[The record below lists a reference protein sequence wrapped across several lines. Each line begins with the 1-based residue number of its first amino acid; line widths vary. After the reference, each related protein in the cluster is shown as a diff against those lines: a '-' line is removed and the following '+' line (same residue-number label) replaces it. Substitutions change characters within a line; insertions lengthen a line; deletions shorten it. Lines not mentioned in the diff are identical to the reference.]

1 MVQTLNFINLS
12 SQQAPN
18 DVDWAGLVN
27 SGVQGVLIRLGHG
40 IIRDPCASGHIAKA
54 KQYGLYWHGYH
65 TYEGVVNEPQFT
77 IKNATEL
84 GLSTSQYYFVDLTK
98 SSDPFN
104 DYYALHATWLSQGYS
119 TGLLISNEDY
129 LSKFKDSEVTA
140 SGTLRWL
147 ISDTEPADY
156 DVWQYSSEG
165 TVGTSS
171 VKVGFNFAKT
181 DKLKYN
187 LNTTL
192 TGTDI
197 SKDPYNPQ
205 TPVGGAYIG
214 WGYDTTGLGGGKT
227 IGYSTNGKNF
237 YALIGPDGLVVR
249 KSDGNRIYGTIAD
262 QIDSAI
268 SANVIPAKSAA
279 DSAVAYANDAIEKS
293 RVNSQAIAAQS
304 EAISEAK
311 SAMDSATAEIQQA
324 IANAISDAANIRAG
338 VAQVQNEVDTAKAAN
353 SASVEAL
360 KSDVSATKQDLAD
373 VHDSLTKAQAT
384 AEDSQKAINK
394 SIAQINDSVAAT
406 NKDLEG
412 VRNDLTKAQSDITA
426 NQKSIND
433 NVAQI
438 NSDIEQD
445 RKDIA
450 SAQQANADTAK
461 QLDAYSKQAQDQGKT
476 IKSIQDKQD
485 GFTATLAD
493 VQGNVTQVSDKV
505 DGLSANLKDAQN
517 NVASV
522 KAQADQ
528 LSATLT
534 DHAKSIATLTAS
546 AKEVSS
552 TLEDADGRLS
562 KVEQTAQTN
571 SSTLSDVQGDLSQIK
586 QDATTLTSTL
596 KDAQGNIST
605 LQQKADSV
613 SDQLASAQGDI
624 ASLQTDVKGI
634 KATLVSH
641 EGDIHTLQADSK
653 SLHDSMQDAQGNI
666 SSLQKTA
673 TSLDSEIS
681 SQDGRLSKVEQTATE
696 HTSTISSL
704 GDKLNNM
711 QIGGRNYLRDSDKS
725 ISGWAQ
731 DLGTMPNEVLN
742 YLAGE
747 TITVSV
753 DTEWSNFQHSDSQQN
768 RLGFELSVTGSDGKS
783 YWFGAWKWPST
794 PSGKERVYSTFTLP
808 ANVTFTVTNNGQNGY
823 VSINGT
829 GRVSHAQVEIGNVS
843 KDWQPAPEDLATVT
857 QVKQTSDSITTT
869 LKNMQGD
876 VDQVTQKANGTSEQ
890 LADVKG
896 DVTNIQKD
904 VSGLKQTT
912 ADNAGNI
919 NTLQSDSKSLHDS
932 MQDIQGNISTLQK
945 TATDV
950 TSELQDH
957 AGRISKVEQTA
968 STLTN
973 EFSDQD
979 GRLSKVEQTATGT
992 QQTVANQQGQ
1002 INSIQTD
1009 VSGIHET
1016 ITGQGNQI
1024 TTINAT
1030 LNGLDTK
1037 YEGVSGNL
1045 SDLDRRTM
1053 QNRGTV
1059 DSPDFNSLTQAGYY
1073 TITSPANGKNYPAS
1087 SWGTLEVSGQVTDA
1101 NGRLNQ
1107 KYVSDNNGLIYTR
1120 QYNNLNNS
1128 WTSWVKAANQND
1140 IDTLSGKITTNS
1152 TQITQNKQAIA
1163 LKADQSTVDNLTG
1176 EVSQNTAQLKVQAD
1190 QISSKVSSSD
1200 FKTLNDKVN
1209 GAISSIQKN
1218 STAID
1223 QTNKQISLKADQTE
1237 VDQVKQTATQNS
1249 SRLDVMDGQIS
1260 SKVTSTDVNNI
1271 VDSKGFATTNTV
1283 QSLITQTA
1291 GTINESI
1298 VKLGQTV
1305 KQGAENNV
1313 QLVRKSDF
1321 EDGDKGGWDAQ
1332 TVVTTDPPAELGQ
1345 SGMKVLQTNVRDDYE
1360 DGIWYSVKP
1369 GEKCDVD
1376 FWCKPST
1383 ACYSQLGL
1391 VFADKDY
1398 NNWSWGGIATDQSG
1412 QWKHYTG
1419 TITAPAN
1426 ASFAK
1431 PWFQMNKDGSNTT
1444 DTALLAKPSIR
1455 RQNATTVA
1463 AIQQITASIDGLQSN
1478 VADFKN
1484 NTSSQITQLS
1494 NLISTKVSSSDF
1506 DNLSKS
1512 VNLQTLDSADIN
1524 NMRTNGHYF
1533 VHNLANNPIGGWV
1546 YVDVTG
1552 NGNDR
1557 IRQDVYQD
1565 SGIGHKYRRL
1575 FGTSWTGWEEGATES
1590 EITQLS
1596 DDINLR
1602 VAKGDV
1608 ISQINEE
1615 AGGNTLIQVSN
1626 GKGSLILDADNTIVT
1641 GKAWVPDAA
1650 ISNISADKIM
1660 LGSSSLY
1667 DSNGTLNLVNVKDG
1681 TTSKITVTQGSV
1693 NFDGINK
1700 TASII
1705 NFASD
1710 NNTNAFTV
1718 NPNGATVTPTLFF
1731 ERFNQ
1736 TVGHWLGFTRNDI
1749 QEEGVAFNTWDN
1761 DGERFAVACH
1771 ARFEKNLRTLGVL
1784 SQGSWDGTPA
1794 KPEAGVLT
1802 IKNGN
1807 TIWSGSDFLAVGSN
1821 VTGTYTGVWAKAF
1834 VQQSTLSAKT
1844 NIETVDPKYALDLVN
1859 KTDIRSYQY
1868 KSDVA
1873 QGYTKRY
1880 TSLIIDD
1887 VNDVSKYYAPD
1898 EFTNEERTGRD
1909 DGSAV
1914 GYLFLAVKELTRR
1927 IKILEDKLH
1936 G

>member
-1 MVQTLNFINLS
+1 MPMDNVTLENTQQSISSRDAKSVASVMVNGKWVNLS
-12 SQQAPN
+12 DTLEQAN
-18 DVDWAGLVN
+18 VKSDVGTV
-27 SGVQGVLIRLGHG
+27 
-40 IIRDPCASGHIAKA
+40 A
-54 KQYGLYWHGYH
+54 KQVAAQQ
-65 TYEGVVNEPQFT
+65 EVVS
-77 IKNATEL
+77 NAA
-84 GLSTSQYYFVDLTK
+84 ST
-98 SSDPFN
+98 
-104 DYYALHATWLSQGYS
+104 
-119 TGLLISNEDY
+119 
-129 LSKFKDSEVTA
+129 
-140 SGTLRWL
+140 
-147 ISDTEPADY
+147 
-156 DVWQYSSEG
+156 
-165 TVGTSS
+165 
-171 VKVGFNFAKT
+171 
-181 DKLKYN
+181 
-187 LNTTL
+187 
-192 TGTDI
+192 
-197 SKDPYNPQ
+197 
-205 TPVGGAYIG
+205 
-214 WGYDTTGLGGGKT
+214 
-227 IGYSTNGKNF
+227 
-237 YALIGPDGLVVR
+237 
-249 KSDGNRIYGTIAD
+249 
-262 QIDSAI
+262 
-268 SANVIPAKSAA
+268 A

-293 RVNSQAIAAQS
+293 RVNSQAIVAQS

-311 SAMDSATAEIQQA
+311 SAIDSATAEIQQA
-324 IANAISDAANIRAG
+324 IANAASDAANIRAD
-338 VAQVQNEVDTAKAAN
+338 VAQVQNEVDTAEAAN

-373 VHDSLTKAQAT
+373 VHDSLTKAQAA
-384 AEDSQKAINK
+384 AEESQKAIDK
-394 SIAQINDSVAAT
+394 SIAQINDSVAAN

-433 NVAQI
+433 NVAKI
-438 NSDIEQD
+438 NSDIDQD

-461 QLDAYSKQAQDQGKT
+461 QLDTYSKQAQDQGKT

-485 GFTATLAD
+485 GFTATLTD

-505 DGLSANLKDAQN
+505 DGLSASLKDAQD

-534 DHAKSIATLTAS
+534 DHTKSIATLTAS
-546 AKEVSS
+546 AEELSS

-571 SSTLSDVQGDLSQIK
+571 SSTLSDVQGDLSQVK

-613 SDQLASAQGDI
+613 SAQLASAQGDI
-624 ASLQTDVKGI
+624 ASLQTDVNGI
-634 KATLVSH
+634 KATLASH
-641 EGDIHTLQADSK
+641 DGDIHTLQADSK
-653 SLHDSMQDAQGNI
+653 TLKDDMQDAQGNI

-704 GDKLNNM
+704 GDKLSNM
-711 QIGGRNYLRDSDKS
+711 QIGGRNLVQNTDQDFV
-725 ISGWAQ
+725 IDDTANTGTQGWCFRVFSLTQ
-731 DLGTMPNEVLN
+731 QLKFGDQ
-742 YLAGE
+742 
-747 TITVSV
+747 ITVSAEGTLSGRG
-753 DTEWSNFQHSDSQQN
+753 DLSTYDAILYDSPINYARSDLK
-768 RLGFELSVTGSDGKS
+768 RLTAGKRSSVTL
-783 YWFGAWKWPST
+783 
-794 PSGKERVYSTFTLP
+794 EV
-808 ANVTFTVTNNGQNGY
+808 NNL
-823 VSINGT
+823 NGT
-829 GRVSHAQVEIGNVS
+829 GDTVLLIYAGNLADTEGKKNVIHHLKVDFGNVAT
-843 KDWQPAPEDLATVT
+843 DWTPAPEDMATVT

-945 TATDV
+945 TSTDV

-1037 YEGVSGNL
+1037 YEGVSGDLNNL
-1045 SDLDRRTM
+1045 KSQAQWVTVTD
-1053 QNRGTV
+1053 TV
-1059 DSPDFNSLTQAGYY
+1059 DLNNIKTPCHEFLKGAVTNAPNETAWWYLTVEGSEGDR
-1073 TITSPANGKNYPAS
+1073 ITQTVIADQS
-1087 SWGTLEVSGQVTDA
+1087 
-1101 NGRLNQ
+1101 
-1107 KYVSDNNGLIYTR
+1107 NNRYTR
-1120 QYNNLNNS
+1120 RLADSWSAWVRDATQTDVTALSNS
-1128 WTSWVKAANQND
+1128 
-1140 IDTLSGKITTNS
+1140 ITTNS

-1163 LKADQSTVDNLTG
+1163 LKADKSTVDSLSG

-1200 FKTLNDKVN
+1200 FNTLNDKVN

-1223 QTNKQISLKADQTE
+1223 QTNKQISLKADQTK
-1237 VDQVKQTATQNS
+1237 VDQVKNTATQNS
-1249 SRLDVMDGQIS
+1249 SRLDVMDGKIS

-1291 GTINESI
+1291 GTISESI
-1298 VKLGQTV
+1298 TKLEQTV

-1321 EDGDKGGWDAQ
+1321 EDGDKGDWGAQ

-1345 SGMKVLQTNVRDDYE
+1345 SGMKVLQTNSRDAYE
-1360 DGIWYSVKP
+1360 DDVWYSVKP
-1369 GEKCDVD
+1369 GENFDVD

-1383 ACYSQLGL
+1383 TCYSQLGL

-1398 NNWSWGGIATDQSG
+1398 NILAWYGIATDQSG

-1478 VADFKN
+1478 VTNLKN
-1484 NTSSQITQLS
+1484 DTSSQITQLS
-1494 NLISTKVSSSDF
+1494 TAVQSKVSQGDYNS
-1506 DNLSKS
+1506 
-1512 VNLQTLDSADIN
+1512 QIN
-1524 NMRTNGHYF
+1524 
-1533 VHNLANNPIGGWV
+1533 
-1546 YVDVTG
+1546 
-1552 NGNDR
+1552 
-1557 IRQDVYQD
+1557 
-1565 SGIGHKYRRL
+1565 
-1575 FGTSWTGWEEGATES
+1575 
-1590 EITQLS
+1590 QLKN
-1596 DDINLR
+1596 DINLR
-1602 VAKGDV
+1602 VQKGNV
-1608 ISQINEE
+1608 VSQINEE

-1626 GKGSLILDADNTIVT
+1626 GKGSLVLNAANTVIT
-1641 GKAWVPDAA
+1641 GKAWIPVAA
-1650 ISNISADKIM
+1650 IADLTADQIQA
-1660 LGSSSLY
+1660 
-1667 DSNGTLNLVNVKDG
+1667 GTLKGVKVDFRDSTGTGMIADG
-1681 TTSKITVTQGSV
+1681 STLTFDVSNTPAGYLSYNGMPVAELPDGSGGNELAIRYGLSTAIIPADNSGAQATFSKAAQKIAYMTGTSQGKQMLSGLEV
-1693 NFDGINK
+1693 H
-1700 TASII
+1700 S
-1705 NFASD
+1705 
-1710 NNTNAFTV
+1710 NNH
-1718 NPNGATVTPTLFF
+1718 
-1731 ERFNQ
+1731 
-1736 TVGHWLGFTRNDI
+1736 HWLCAVNSDATCNRFEVNDRDGLNI
-1749 QEEGVAFNTWDN
+1749 AWHDNTHFWISDGNAKLYKDN
-1761 DGERFAVACH
+1761 DDGQTATKLEIHGWAWINGWVEAAGH
-1771 ARFEKNLRTLGVL
+1771 
-1784 SQGSWDGTPA
+1784 SQH
-1794 KPEAGVLT
+1794 
-1802 IKNGN
+1802 
-1807 TIWSGSDFLAVGSN
+1807 
-1821 VTGTYTGVWAKAF
+1821 
-1834 VQQSTLSAKT
+1834 STLSSKT
-1844 NIETVDPKYALDLVN
+1844 RIEEADPDHMLDLVN
-1859 KTDIRSYQY
+1859 NTELTTFAF
-1868 KSDVA
+1868 KSEVA
-1873 QGYTKRY
+1873 EGTEVRHIGP
-1880 TSLIIDD
+1880 IIDD
-1887 VNDVSKYYAPD
+1887 VNDVAQYRIPAEFIAP
-1898 EFTNEERTGRD
+1898 TKTARD
-1909 DGSAV
+1909 DDNMIGALFGAV
-1914 GYLFLAVKELTRR
+1914 QALTKR
-1927 IKILEDKLH
+1927 IKTLESKV

>member
-1 MVQTLNFINLS
+1 MSNTSDQTTKPSKKTRLIIGE
-12 SQQAPN
+12 
-18 DVDWAGLVN
+18 V
-27 SGVQGVLIRLGHG
+27 GV
-40 IIRDPCASGHIAKA
+40 
-54 KQYGLYWHGYH
+54 
-65 TYEGVVNEPQFT
+65 
-77 IKNATEL
+77 
-84 GLSTSQYYFVDLTK
+84 
-98 SSDPFN
+98 
-104 DYYALHATWLSQGYS
+104 
-119 TGLLISNEDY
+119 
-129 LSKFKDSEVTA
+129 
-140 SGTLRWL
+140 
-147 ISDTEPADY
+147 DTETGIVGKGHSY
-156 DVWQYSSEG
+156 D
-165 TVGTSS
+165 
-171 VKVGFNFAKT
+171 N
-181 DKLKYN
+181 
-187 LNTTL
+187 
-192 TGTDI
+192 
-197 SKDPYNPQ
+197 
-205 TPVGGAYIG
+205 
-214 WGYDTTGLGGGKT
+214 GKT
-227 IGYSTNGKNF
+227 FTVDDTIYG
-237 YALIGPDGLVVR
+237 
-249 KSDGNRIYGTIAD
+249 RIYHDDDHGKIWQGIQDKVAK
-262 QIDSAI
+262 
-268 SANVIPAKSAA
+268 VVEPAKSAA
-279 DSAVAYANDAIEKS
+279 DSAVNAANDAIEKS
-293 RVNSQAIAAQS
+293 KVNSQAIVAQD

-311 SAMDSATAEIQQA
+311 SAMDSAIAEIQQA
-324 IANAISDAANIRAG
+324 VANAASDAANIRAD
-338 VAQVQNEVDTAKAAN
+338 VAQVQNEVYTAKAAN

-360 KSDVSATKQDLAD
+360 KSDVSSTKQDLAD
-373 VHDSLTKAQAT
+373 VHDSLTKVQAA
-384 AEDSQKAINK
+384 AEDSQKAIDK
-394 SIAQINDSVAAT
+394 SI
-406 NKDLEG
+406 
-412 VRNDLTKAQSDITA
+412 
-426 NQKSIND
+426 
-433 NVAQI
+433 AQI

-505 DGLSANLKDAQN
+505 GGLSASLKDAQD

-534 DHAKSIATLTAS
+534 DHTKSISTLTAS
-546 AKEVSS
+546 AKELSS

-571 SSTLSDVQGDLSQIK
+571 SSTLSDVQGDLSQVK

-613 SDQLASAQGDI
+613 SAQLASAQGDI
-624 ASLQTDVKGI
+624 TSLQTDVKGI

-641 EGDIHTLQADSK
+641 DGDIHTLQADSK
-653 SLHDSMQDAQGNI
+653 TLKDNMQD
-666 SSLQKTA
+666 
-673 TSLDSEIS
+673 
-681 SQDGRLSKVEQTATE
+681 V
-696 HTSTISSL
+696 
-704 GDKLNNM
+704 
-711 QIGGRNYLRDSDKS
+711 
-725 ISGWAQ
+725 
-731 DLGTMPNEVLN
+731 
-742 YLAGE
+742 
-747 TITVSV
+747 
-753 DTEWSNFQHSDSQQN
+753 
-768 RLGFELSVTGSDGKS
+768 
-783 YWFGAWKWPST
+783 
-794 PSGKERVYSTFTLP
+794 
-808 ANVTFTVTNNGQNGY
+808 
-823 VSINGT
+823 
-829 GRVSHAQVEIGNVS
+829 
-843 KDWQPAPEDLATVT
+843 
-857 QVKQTSDSITTT
+857 
-869 LKNMQGD
+869 
-876 VDQVTQKANGTSEQ
+876 
-890 LADVKG
+890 
-896 DVTNIQKD
+896 
-904 VSGLKQTT
+904 
-912 ADNAGNI
+912 
-919 NTLQSDSKSLHDS
+919 
-932 MQDIQGNISTLQK
+932 QGNISTLQK
-945 TATDV
+945 TSTDV

-1073 TITSPANGKNYPAS
+1073 TIIFPDHGKNYPS
-1087 SWGTLEVSGQVTDA
+1087 SNWGTLEVSGQVTDA

-1107 KYVSDNNGLIYTR
+1107 KYVSDNNGLIYIR
-1120 QYNNLNNS
+1120 QYNNSNNS
-1128 WTSWVKAANQND
+1128 WTSWVKVANQND
-1140 IDTLSGKITTNS
+1140 IDTLNGQITTNS

-1176 EVSQNTAQLKVQAD
+1176 EVSQNMAQLKVQAG

-1200 FKTLNDKVN
+1200 FKTLNDTVN

-1237 VDQVKQTATQNS
+1237 VDQVKQTATQNC

-1283 QSLITQTA
+1283 RSLVTQKA
-1291 GTINESI
+1291 GEISESI
-1298 VKLGQTV
+1298 VKLDQTV

-1321 EDGDKGGWDAQ
+1321 ENGDKGDWDAQ
-1332 TVVTTDPPAELGQ
+1332 TVVATDPPAELGQ
-1345 SGMKVLQTNVRDDYE
+1345 SGMKVLQTNSRDAYE
-1360 DGIWYSVKP
+1360 DDVWYSVKP
-1369 GEKCDVD
+1369 GEKFDVD

-1383 ACYSQLGL
+1383 TCYSQLGL
-1391 VFADKDY
+1391 IFYDKDY
-1398 NNWSWGGIATDQSG
+1398 NNPNWYGVATDQSG
-1412 QWKHYTG
+1412 QWKHYIG
-1419 TITAPAN
+1419 TITAPVN

-1463 AIQQITASIDGLQSN
+1463 AIQQITTSIDGLQSN
-1478 VADFKN
+1478 VTNLKN
-1484 NTSSQITQLS
+1484 DTSSQITQLS
-1494 NLISTKVSSSDF
+1494 NLIQTKVGTEDF
-1506 DNLSKS
+1506 NNLKQA
-1512 VNLQTLDSADIN
+1512 VDLQTLDSADIN
-1524 NMRTNGHYF
+1524 NMKTNGHYF

-1546 YVDVTG
+1546 YVDVVG
-1552 NGNDR
+1552 NGNYR

-1565 SGIGHKYRRL
+1565 IGNQHCYRRWN
-1575 FGTSWTGWEEGATES
+1575 GSVWTDWSKGATES

-1602 VAKGDV
+1602 VTKGDL
-1608 ISQINEE
+1608 ISQINLQ
-1615 AGGNTLIQVSN
+1615 AGTSLIQSN
-1626 GKGSLILDADNTIVT
+1626 KLALDAKTTVIT
-1641 GKAWVPDAA
+1641 GEAFIPSAA
-1650 ISNISADKIM
+1650 ISSISADKIM
-1660 LGSSSLY
+1660 LGSTSLWNT
-1667 DSNGTLNLVNVKDG
+1667 DGTLNLVNSNAG
-1681 TTSKITVTQGSV
+1681 ITSKITVTQGNV
-1693 NFDGINK
+1693 NFDGVDKN
-1700 TASII
+1700 ASII
-1705 NFASD
+1705 KFASD

-1718 NPNGATVTPTLFF
+1718 NPTGATVTPTLFF
-1731 ERFNQ
+1731 ERFDQ
-1736 TVGHWLGFTRNDI
+1736 TPGHWLGFTRN
-1749 QEEGVAFNTWDN
+1749 ETEHEGVMFHTWDD
-1761 DGERFAVACH
+1761 DGERFFVDCH
-1771 ARFEKNLRTLGVL
+1771 ARFDKNLRTIGTL
-1784 SQGSWDGTPA
+1784 SQGSWDGTTA

-1807 TIWSGSDFLAVGSN
+1807 TIWSGSDFLAIGTNLTGSYGN
-1821 VTGTYTGVWAKAF
+1821 VMARSF
-1834 VQQSTLSAKT
+1834 SQQSTLSSKT
-1844 NIETVDPKYALDLVN
+1844 NIETVDPKDALDLVN

-1873 QGYTKRY
+1873 QGKTKRY

-1887 VNDVSKYYAPD
+1887 VNDVSQYYAPD
-1898 EFTNEERTGRD
+1898 EFVSEGRTGRD

-1914 GYLFLAVKELTRR
+1914 GYLFLAVQELTRR
-1927 IKILEDKLH
+1927 IKTLEEKLN